1 MNYTESEQQE
11 VELMAEYTAL
21 YLLRPQVSPEFP
33 ACRGLRNIRDI
44 RELRDMAR
52 EELNKDPDN
61 RAMRLRQEAAQ
72 KNLDNIYLRCTP
84 TMLPPAE
91 HCFLAGRQGH
101 GGHLI

>member
-1 MNYTESEQQE
+1 
-11 VELMAEYTAL
+11 MAEYTAL

-52 EELNKDPDN
+52 EELNKDRDN

-72 KNLDNIYLRCTP
+72 KNLDNIYLHPQYVTQQNIV
-84 TMLPPAE
+84 
-91 HCFLAGRQGH
+91 FSLAGKVMEAT
-101 GGHLI
+101 